1 MYTLP
6 VYSVKLLECQNPRCV
21 QFFPCEVFVCVVPN
35 ATSRIRRHF
44 LVSCPHADCLQGEC
58 LLPGKVIRVQ
68 AEEYSFGAKVGH
80 HTVQLR
86 LPQEGVQ
93 VLFVVL
99 VCAAVQEK
107 SVKCHGQA
115 VDHDIL

>member
-6 VYSVKLLECQNPRCV
+6 VYSVKLLECQYPRRV
-21 QFFPCEVFVCVVPN
+21 QFFPGEVFVCVVPN

-68 AEEYSFGAKVGH
+68 AEEYSFGIKVGRA
-80 HTVQLR
+80 VQLR
-86 LPQEGVQ
+86 LPQEGVK

-99 VCAAVQEK
+99 VHADVQEK
-107 SVKCHGQA
+107 LVKCHGRA

>member
-6 VYSVKLLECQNPRCV
+6 VYSAKLLDCQNPRCI
-21 QFFPCEVFVCVVPN
+21 QFFPGKVFVCVVPN
-35 ATSRIRRHF
+35 AASRIRRHF

-68 AEEYSFGAKVGH
+68 AEEYLFGAEVSRA
-80 HTVQLR
+80 VQLR
-86 LPQEGVQ
+86 LPREGVK

-99 VCAAVQEK
+99 VRADVREK
-107 SVKCHGQA
+107 SVKCHGRA
-115 VDHDIL
+115 VDHDTL